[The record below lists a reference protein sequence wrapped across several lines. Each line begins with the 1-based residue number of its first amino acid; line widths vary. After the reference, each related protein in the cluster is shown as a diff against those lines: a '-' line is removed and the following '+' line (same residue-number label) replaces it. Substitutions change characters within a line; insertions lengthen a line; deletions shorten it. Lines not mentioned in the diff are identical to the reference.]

1 MAFAPQLD
9 EVNTVTQKKILPG
22 VVDNYFKAGP
32 FIAMCKTRYNR
43 RWNGPQIQ
51 ENFLY
56 DSPQA
61 GSYLKGATFPL
72 IRKQTKTG
80 LLFTPRYYR
89 VSVTEFLEDIEVELA
104 GDMAAFSTVKQDLDE
119 AALAISACLE
129 IAAFHHGQAI
139 PGDDRSADINGLEEA
154 FTDGSNATWTG
165 TVFPSYGGQLR
176 AGVRQA
182 GLVAGQGAL
191 DSPLGVISTPN
202 VTQTSF
208 RTLHHT
214 YLSAKIGKEHP
225 QLGITTNAMMGFI
238 AESFFPHQLIDVRN
252 PEIDWP
258 GFKMNQ
264 ATIVDS
270 QYAPG
275 TQGVNDPNLGN
286 YLSTNGETFWWVNF
300 GPTGEDAYI
309 RLHIAA
315 SPKFAFGFTGFK
327 GARGDNMV
335 AGQILFAGNMS
346 VRTPRLQRALYGFTR

>member
-1 MAFAPQLD
+1 MPFAPQLD

-32 FIAMCKTRYNR
+32 FVAMCKTRYNR

-56 DSPQA
+56 DSPKA
-61 GSYLKGATFPL
+61 SAYLKGSTFDL

-80 LLFTPRYYR
+80 LLFTPRYYQ
-89 VSVTEFLEDIEVELA
+89 VSVTEVLEDIEVEFA

-129 IAAFHHGQAI
+129 IAAFRHGQNI
-139 PGDDRSADINGLEEA
+139 VGSDRSAEINGLEEA
-154 FTDGSNATWTG
+154 FTDGTNQTWSG
-165 TVFPSYGGQLR
+165 LIFPSYGGQLR
-176 AGVRQA
+176 SGVRA
-182 GLVAGQGAL
+182 AVNQGAL
-191 DSPLGVISTPN
+191 DSPLGVINTPN
-202 VTQTSF
+202 VAQTSF
-208 RTLHHT
+208 RTLNHS
-214 YLSAKIGKEHP
+214 YLSCKIGKEHP
-225 QLGITTNAMMGFI
+225 QLGITTNPMMGFI
-238 AESFFPHQLIDVRN
+238 AEAFFPHQLIDAKA

-275 TQGVNDPNLGN
+275 AQGVNDPNLGN
-286 YLSTNGETFWWVNF
+286 YLSSNGETFWWVNF
-300 GPTGEDAYI
+300 GPQGEDAYI

-346 VRTPRLQRALYGFTR
+346 VRTPRLQRALYGFIR

>member
-1 MAFAPQLD
+1 MPYAPQLD

-32 FIAMCKTRYNR
+32 VIAKLKTRYSR

-56 DSPQA
+56 DSPAA
-61 GSYLKGATFPL
+61 GSYRKGSTFSL
-72 IRKQTKTG
+72 LRKQTKTG
-80 LLFTPRYYR
+80 LLFTPRYYQ
-89 VSVTEFLEDIEVELA
+89 VSVTEYLEEIEVEQA
-104 GDMAAFSTVKQDLDE
+104 GDMAMFSTVKQDLDE

-129 IAAFHHGQAI
+129 IAAFHHGQPI
-139 PGDDRSADINGLEEA
+139 VGDDRSADINGFEEA
-154 FTDGSNATWTG
+154 FTDGVNQTWTG
-165 TVFPSYGGQLR
+165 KTFPSYGGQAR
-176 AGVRQA
+176 SGV
-182 GLVAGQGAL
+182 GAAL
-191 DSPLGVISTPN
+191 NSPLGVINTPL

-208 RTLHHT
+208 RTLHHS
-214 YLSAKIGKEHP
+214 YLSAVIGKEHP
-225 QLGITTNAMMGFI
+225 ELGITTTREMGFI
-238 AESFFPHQLIDVRN
+238 AETFLPHQLVDVRS

-264 ATIVDS
+264 ATIVAS
-270 QYAPG
+270 QYCPG
-275 TQGVNDPNLGN
+275 QDGVNDANLGN
-286 YLSTNGETFWWVNF
+286 YNAAYETFWWLNF
-300 GPTGEDAYI
+300 GPQGEDAYL

>member
-1 MAFAPQLD
+1 MPSYAPQLD

-32 FIAMCKTRYNR
+32 VIAMLKTRYNR

-61 GSYLKGATFPL
+61 RSYKPGATFPL

-89 VSVTEFLEDIEVELA
+89 VSVTEYLEMIEVELA
-104 GDMAAFSTVKQDLDE
+104 GDNAMWNTVTQDLNE
-119 AALAISACLE
+119 ASLAISACIE
-129 IAAFHHGQAI
+129 IAAFHHGQNL
-139 PGDDRSADINGLEEA
+139 GVSDDRSGDINGLEEA
-154 FTDGSNATWTG
+154 FTNQTDATWTG
-165 TVFPSYGGQLR
+165 AVFPNYGGQAR
-176 AGVRQA
+176 SGV
-182 GLVAGQGAL
+182 GVAL
-191 DSPLGVISTPN
+191 NSPTGIISSPN
-202 VTQTSF
+202 VAQTSF
-208 RTLHHT
+208 NVLNQS
-214 YLSAKIGKEHP
+214 YLSAVIGKEHP
-225 QLGITTNAMMGFI
+225 QLAVTTTRQMGFI
-238 AESFFPHQLIDVRN
+238 ANTFFHHQLIDTKN

-258 GFKMNQ
+258 GFKLNQ
-264 ATIVDS
+264 ATIVSS
-270 QYAPG
+270 QYCPG
-275 TQGVNDPNLGN
+275 ADGVNDENLGN
-286 YLSTNGETFWWVNF
+286 YLSSNGETLWFLNF
-300 GPTGEDAYI
+300 GPSGENAYI

-335 AGQILFAGNMS
+335 AGQILFAGNIT

>member
-1 MAFAPQLD
+1 MPSYAPQLD

-32 FIAMCKTRYNR
+32 VIAMLKTRYNR

-61 GSYLKGATFPL
+61 GSYRPGASFPL

-89 VSVTEFLEDIEVELA
+89 VSVTEYLEMIEVELA
-104 GDMAAFSTVKQDLDE
+104 GDMAMWNTVQQDLNE
-119 AALAISACLE
+119 ASLAISACIE
-129 IAAFHHGQAI
+129 IAAFHHGQNLGVA
-139 PGDDRSADINGLEEA
+139 DDRSADINGLEEG
-154 FTDGSNATWTG
+154 FTDGINQTWTAA
-165 TVFPSYGGQLR
+165 TFPNYGGQPR
-176 AGVRQA
+176 AGV
-182 GLVAGQGAL
+182 GLAL
-191 DSPLGVISTPN
+191 NSPTGIISSPS

-208 RTLHHT
+208 NVLNQA
-214 YLSAKIGKEHP
+214 YLSAVIGKEHP
-225 QLGITTNAMMGFI
+225 QLAVTTTREMGFI
-238 AESFFPHQLIDVRN
+238 ANTFFPHQLIDTKN

-258 GFKMNQ
+258 GFKLNQ
-264 ATIVDS
+264 CTIVSS
-270 QYAPG
+270 QYCPG
-275 TQGVNDPNLGN
+275 ADGVNDANLGN
-286 YLSTNGETFWWVNF
+286 YLSSNGETLWFLNF
-300 GPTGEDAYI
+300 GPSGENAYI

-335 AGQILFAGNMS
+335 AGQILFAGNLT